1 MRVGTKVIGF
11 LAQLQELVGELRKA
25 FFGFDVDIISKKLR
39 GEYMETIKEWL
50 LGLDTLILVFLIW
63 GAFIVWELRS
73 GEVPL
78 RWFGSIRRDTRPFFY
93 WMGILLH
100 MAVLGLVIYSWMIG
114 IRMPVS
120 GLFD

>member
-1 MRVGTKVIGF
+1 
-11 LAQLQELVGELRKA
+11 
-25 FFGFDVDIISKKLR
+25 
-39 GEYMETIKEWL
+39 METIKEWL
-50 LGLDTLILVFLIW
+50 LGLDTLILIFLIW

-100 MAVLGLVIYSWMIG
+100 MAVLGLVIYSWMVG